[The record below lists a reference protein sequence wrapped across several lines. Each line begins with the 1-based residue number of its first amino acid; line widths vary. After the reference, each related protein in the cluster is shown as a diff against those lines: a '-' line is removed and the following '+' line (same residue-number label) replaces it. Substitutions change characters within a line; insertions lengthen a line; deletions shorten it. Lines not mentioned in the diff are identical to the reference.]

1 MNPEF
6 GKKYYQGRGNSHSNQ
21 NKTCFS
27 CGGSYPHLT
36 YCPAEGKECKK
47 CYRIGHFARCCKSS
61 EGRKQKGNRSVNK
74 VATSDSSESNDD
86 ENYYLFTLF
95 DIKSSD
101 RKESSVVAPVR
112 KMTSQT
118 SAKPIKKFHTEL
130 KVEGKTAVRFLIDTG
145 SSLNILNKKTFD
157 RINRHCGSNIKLNKT
172 STKVITYGQ
181 NKAAA
186 SQPAKTYL
194 FKVSKITLEQ
204 CSVNVVLSL
213 FF

>member
-1 MNPEF
+1 MW
-6 GKKYYQGRGNSHSNQ
+6 
-21 NKTCFS
+21 
-27 CGGSYPHLT
+27 GSYPHLT

-47 CYRIGHFARCCKSS
+47 CHRIGHFARCCKSS

-101 RKESSVVAPVR
+101 SKESSVVAPVR
-112 KMTSQT
+112 KMTPQT

-130 KVEGKTAVRFLIDTG
+130 KVEEKMAVRFLIDTG

-186 SQPAKTYL
+186 L
-194 FKVSKITLEQ
+194 EILGVITLLVENKHTITLKDFY
-204 CSVNVVLSL
+204 VINTNDILIP
-213 FF
+213 